1 MIHEGINDSGL
12 LRQLVETK
20 TILSASPRLLF
31 DKPEVYHG
39 IVSFVNTRIVYV
51 SVIWSKFLL
60 INELIEQW
68 IEPWTSVDW

>member
-1 MIHEGINDSGL
+1 MINEGINDDGL

-20 TILSASPRLLF
+20 TILSASPRLSF

-39 IVSFVNTRIVYV
+39 IVSFINTRIVYV

-60 INELIEQW
+60 INGLIEQW